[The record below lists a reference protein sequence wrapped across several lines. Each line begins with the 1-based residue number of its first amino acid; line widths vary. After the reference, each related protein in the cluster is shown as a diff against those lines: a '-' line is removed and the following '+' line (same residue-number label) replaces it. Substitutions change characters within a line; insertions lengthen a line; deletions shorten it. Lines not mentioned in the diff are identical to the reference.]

1 MVPQQLE
8 ATAYSRK
15 RIYMVALIT
24 VVHVIVCLFLI
35 AVVLLQSGK
44 SADIAAAFGGQG
56 SQTAF
61 GPRSAANALTKATTW
76 AAVIFMVTSFTLAIM
91 ASKRAAAGGS
101 VLSGTQTNDAGP
113 AKIPAPAAPATP
125 KK

>member
-1 MVPQQLE
+1 
-8 ATAYSRK
+8 
-15 RIYMVALIT
+15 MVALVTTI
-24 VVHVIVCLFLI
+24 HIIVCLFLI

-76 AAVIFMVTSFTLAIM
+76 AAIIFMVTSFTLAIM
-91 ASKRAAAGGS
+91 ATRRAGLSGS
-101 VLSGTQTNDAGP
+101 VLTTTP
-113 AKIPAPAAPATP
+113 ASNQAPAQKSAPASP
-125 KK
+125 AQK

>member
-1 MVPQQLE
+1 
-8 ATAYSRK
+8 
-15 RIYMVALIT
+15 MVALVTTI
-24 VVHVIVCLFLI
+24 HIIVCLFLI

-61 GPRSAANALTKATTW
+61 GPRSAANALTKATAW

-91 ASKRAAAGGS
+91 ATRRAGTGGS
-101 VLSGTQTNDAGP
+101 VLTGG
-113 AKIPAPAAPATP
+113 APATQQTPAPATP
-125 KK
+125 PAQK

>member
-1 MVPQQLE
+1 MV
-8 ATAYSRK
+8 
-15 RIYMVALIT
+15 VLIT
-24 VVHVIVCLFLI
+24 IVHVIVCLFLI

-76 AAVIFMVTSFTLAIM
+76 AAIIFMLTSFTLAIM
-91 ASKRAAAGGS
+91 STKRAGLGGS
-101 VLSGTQTNDAGP
+101 VLTGTP
-113 AKIPAPAAPATP
+113 ATQQAPAPTP
-125 KK
+125 SK